1 MNRRMK
7 PLNPFFAALS
17 SLVVVAPTMAFAD
30 VIINEFGAAN
40 SERNLRSHPD
50 GRPRLGWGPSWSE
63 LSFDASDWSVGTS
76 PFGYNN
82 EGIATDVAE
91 AMDGRT
97 PSLYLRKT
105 FTVTAD
111 EAAKAFPFR
120 LTAAADSGFVAF
132 VNGHEIARGNLG
144 RVNGFVFH
152 DQSAF
157 SSA

>member
-97 PSLYLRKT
+97 GDDIIAYHSSTVQVKT
-105 FTVTAD
+105 CSFSMWLIGEDVQRGVCRNVKCVVFLSKICGKNIDIPVT
-111 EAAKAFPFR
+111 
-120 LTAAADSGFVAF
+120 
-132 VNGHEIARGNLG
+132 
-144 RVNGFVFH
+144 H
-152 DQSAF
+152 DY
-157 SSA
+157 